1 MNYRMSTTYQLF
13 LGRTIPNENNNGYV
27 SNSEMES
34 FLTDTVGRYFN
45 SWTLTEG
52 VTCWKG
58 ILEDVV
64 VVTIIASNYEHALDI
79 RSVAKIYKDRFN
91 QDAVLINSFRSDS
104 LLIE

>member
-13 LGRTIPNENNNGYV
+13 LGRTIPNENGNGYV
-27 SNSEMES
+27 SNSELES
-34 FLTDTVGRYFN
+34 FLTHTVGRFFN

-52 VTCWKG
+52 VSCWKG

>member
-13 LGRTIPNENNNGYV
+13 LGRTIPEGNRYV
-27 SNSEMES
+27 SNSQMEE
-34 FLTDTVGRYFN
+34 FLTNTVGRYFK
-45 SWTLTEG
+45 SWTLSEG
-52 VTCWKG
+52 LSCWKG
-58 ILEDVV
+58 KLEDVV

-79 RSVAKIYKDRFN
+79 RSVAKIYKDKFK